1 MTHVIDVSGQQG
13 NAFALI
19 GQDQD
24 LCRQLNCRD
33 KFRDIQH
40 QMMSGDYDN
49 LIDVFEKNFGEYVTL
64 INKPSTSGE

>member
-1 MTHVIDVSGQQG
+1 MTHVIDVSGEQG
-13 NAFALI
+13 NAFALMAHA
-19 GQDQD
+19 QD
-24 LCRQLNCRD
+24 LCRQLDIR
-33 KFRDIQH
+33 FRDIQH

>member
-1 MTHVIDVSGQQG
+1 MAH
-13 NAFALI
+13 A
-19 GQDQD
+19 QD
-24 LCRQLNCRD
+24 LCRQLDIR
-33 KFRDIQH
+33 FRDIQH